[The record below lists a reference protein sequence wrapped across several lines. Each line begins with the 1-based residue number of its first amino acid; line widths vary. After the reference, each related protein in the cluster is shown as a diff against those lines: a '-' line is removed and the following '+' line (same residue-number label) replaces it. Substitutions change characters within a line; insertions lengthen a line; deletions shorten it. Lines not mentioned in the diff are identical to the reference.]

1 MRGLNSGL
9 PDPVDLVRKL
19 ALVAQGRPDAALLDT
34 YGRPFPAHATSR
46 VDDDSLPKDAA
57 AQRVRATAHASR
69 CSRLPCGGHS
79 PRDSLRETGGGGAVL
94 DTLWNF
100 VVSRRHQLL
109 VDSYLHVS
117 AVVQSLII
125 ATVVAVL
132 IGIVVYRSP
141 LGSSAAT
148 AAASAVLTVPSF
160 ALLGLLIPVLGL
172 GVGPTIVALV
182 VYALLPIMRN
192 TIIGLASVD
201 PAVTDAAR
209 GVGMNRLRTLAAVEL
224 PLAWPAILAGMRVS
238 TQMIMGILALAAYAK
253 GPGLGNLI
261 FSGLSRLGSP
271 NAVPQ
276 ALTGTVLIILLALAL
291 DGILLFVGRLTIS
304 RGIRDRD

>member
-1 MRGLNSGL
+1 M
-9 PDPVDLVRKL
+9 
-19 ALVAQGRPDAALLDT
+19 
-34 YGRPFPAHATSR
+34 
-46 VDDDSLPKDAA
+46 
-57 AQRVRATAHASR
+57 
-69 CSRLPCGGHS
+69 
-79 PRDSLRETGGGGAVL
+79 
-94 DTLWNF
+94 
-100 VVSRRHQLL
+100 
-109 VDSYLHVS
+109 
-117 AVVQSLII
+117 VQSLII

-148 AAASAVLTVPSF
+148 ATASAVLTVPSF
-160 ALLGLLIPVLGL
+160 ALLGLLIPLFGL

-182 VYALLPIMRN
+182 VYALLPILRN

-209 GVGMNRLRTLAAVEL
+209 GVGMNRLRVLAVVEL
-224 PLAWPAILAGMRVS
+224 PLAWPSILAGMRVS

-276 ALTGTVLIILLALAL
+276 ALTGTVLIIVLALAL
-291 DGILLFVGRLTIS
+291 DGILLLVGRLTTS

>member
-1 MRGLNSGL
+1 M
-9 PDPVDLVRKL
+9 
-19 ALVAQGRPDAALLDT
+19 
-34 YGRPFPAHATSR
+34 
-46 VDDDSLPKDAA
+46 
-57 AQRVRATAHASR
+57 
-69 CSRLPCGGHS
+69 
-79 PRDSLRETGGGGAVL
+79 
-94 DTLWNF
+94 DTLWDF
-100 VVSRRHQLL
+100 VVARRHQLL

-148 AAASAVLTVPSF
+148 ATASAVLTVPSF
-160 ALLGLLIPVLGL
+160 ALLGLLIPLFGL

-182 VYALLPIMRN
+182 VYALLPILRN

-209 GVGMNRLRTLAAVEL
+209 GVGMNRLRVLAAVEL
-224 PLAWPAILAGMRVS
+224 PLAWPSILAGMRVS

-276 ALTGTVLIILLALAL
+276 ALTGTVLIIVLALAL
-291 DGILLFVGRLTIS
+291 DGILLLVGRLTTS